1 MTMIVMMVEMMVEVM
16 VEMMVEMM
24 VEIPDEARSC
34 RLPYQLIR
42 VNLCVGNPRQ
52 DMDKLLQNDATD

>member
-1 MTMIVMMVEMMVEVM
+1 MTMIV
-16 VEMMVEMM
+16 MMVEMM

-52 DMDKLLQNDATD
+52 DMDKLLQNDAID

>member
-1 MTMIVMMVEMMVEVM
+1 MTKTMIV
-16 VEMMVEMM
+16 MMVEMM

-52 DMDKLLQNDATD
+52 DMDKLLQNDAID